1 MEYYKILNLTREP
14 FSNSPEPEFF
24 YESPHHVEC
33 LQKLELAIRIR
44 RGLNVVLG
52 DVGTGKTTLSR
63 QLIRKFASDD
73 EVATHLLLDPHFS
86 TEREFIVSIAEMFGL
101 IEESETVLTDWQLRE
116 RVKKYLF
123 DEAVE
128 KSRIVVLI
136 IDEGQ
141 KIPDFCLETL
151 REFLNYETNEYKLL
165 QIVIFAQ
172 EEFRDILARNSG
184 IADRINLSYSLGPLN
199 FHDTKAMVLF
209 RIEQAMERGKEI
221 PVQFTGGAMRQLY
234 KATGGYPRKIVKL
247 CHQILLTLIIQNK
260 TKAGAALVKSIA
272 RRVSEG
278 DNRPAGAPWAKTA
291 ILAGLVLILLM
302 VVFER
307 GYLNALFPGG
317 TRADFAQVTQKTTDR
332 QSDVVKAATPSD
344 SPVEKAATAP
354 PQKEPKV
361 LVPALAPEAR
371 ESTPPVKP
379 VEAAQDV
386 VPAEGEILASSA
398 GGTPTGAVD
407 VPQEAAAKITAV
419 PVSEKEAMASRLS
432 YPALLGQVKVVQDA
446 FVWTIIEDIYGRCN
460 VRMMRLVADVNPHI
474 KNLDKIVAGD
484 IVNVPTIPAQ
494 PSIKATGERYH
505 VEIARFTDLEKA
517 LRAYRRYKAGVFP
530 VTMLPHWSERGLQF
544 SLLLKNDFNDE
555 AEAKRALEAVPSEI
569 AAEGKII
576 AEWTPGTVFFTKR

>member
-44 RGLNVVLG
+44 RGLNVVIG

-101 IEESETVLTDWQLRE
+101 IEESETALTDWQLRE

-141 KIPDFCLETL
+141 KIPGFCLETL

-172 EEFRDILARNSG
+172 EEFRDMLTRNPG
-184 IADRINLSYSLGPLN
+184 FADRINLSYNLGPLN
-199 FHDTKAMVLF
+199 FSDTKAMVLF
-209 RIEQAMERGKEI
+209 RIEQAMEQGKKTSI
-221 PVQFTGGAMRQLY
+221 QFTGSAMRQIY

-272 RRVSEG
+272 QRISER
-278 DNRPAGAPWAKTA
+278 NQTPAGAPWAKAA
-291 ILAGLVLILLM
+291 ILAGLALIFLM

-307 GYLNALFPGG
+307 GYLNAVFPGG

-332 QSDVVKAATPSD
+332 QSDVVKAATPLHH
-344 SPVEKAATAP
+344 PVEKVAAP
-354 PQKEPKV
+354 PSEEPKV
-361 LVPALAPEAR
+361 LVPVPAPQAR
-371 ESTPPVKP
+371 EITPPVKQAEG
-379 VEAAQDV
+379 VEEIM
-386 VPAEGEILASSA
+386 PAEGEILASST
-398 GGTPTGAVD
+398 GGTPTGSVD
-407 VPQEAAAKITAV
+407 VPQEAAAKGTAA
-419 PVSEKEAMASRLS
+419 PVNEKEAMASRLP
-432 YPALLGQVKVVQDA
+432 YPALLGQVTVVQDA

-460 VRMMRLVADVNPHI
+460 VRMMRLVADMNPHI

-484 IVNVPTIPAQ
+484 IVNVPAIPAE
-494 PSIKATGERYH
+494 PSIKAMGERYH
-505 VEIARFTDLEKA
+505 VKIARFTDLEKA
-517 LRAYRRYKAGVFP
+517 LRAYRRYKGGVFP
-530 VTMLPHWSERGLQF
+530 VMLLPHWNERGLQF

-555 AEAKRALEAVPSEI
+555 PEAKRALEALPSEMT
-569 AAEGKII
+569 AEGKII